1 VRDLNGSPLTGVAG
15 ITFALYSE
23 QTGGA
28 ALWMETQNVTADS
41 GGHYTVLL
49 GSTKS
54 AGLPTELFNSE
65 QARWVGVQVQGQ
77 AEQPRVLLVSAPYAL
92 KAGDAETIG
101 GLPPSAFVLAVP
113 PSSGPA
119 AASGRA
125 GIAVG
130 SRDMAP
136 ETATDVTTTGGTANY
151 LPFFTGASTIL
162 DSVVYQTGTGSTTRI
177 GINTSAPATT
187 LDVKGSGTIRG
198 ALSLP
203 STGAA
208 TATAGKSSEP
218 LNLGASAFNSSVSTA
233 VAQTFQLKAEP
244 VGNDTATASG
254 VLSLLYGSGTSAPAE
269 TGLQIATNGQITFAA
284 GQTFPGAGSGTVTSV
299 GSGAGLTGGPITGSG
314 SLRIATGGV
323 GNAMLANPSLT
334 VTAGGGMTGGGS
346 VSLGGSTTLG
356 LKTCSANQVLEYI
369 GNVWTC
375 TTIGGGG
382 TITGVTAGKDLTGG
396 GTSGTVTLNLDTTKV
411 PQLDTANTFAATQTI
426 GSGDVSVS
434 SGNLDLPDTT
444 AATAGV
450 INLGG
455 SAFLHQCCNTGSG
468 YTNTFVGR
476 EAGNFSTTG
485 GYNTASGYGA
495 LFLNGTGT
503 DNTASGYVALDTN
516 SAGSYNTATGDHALY
531 SNNTGSNNTASG
543 ASALYVNLGGSG
555 NTAVGFSAGTDS
567 HRIFPTSGSNSTFVG
582 ANANATVDN
591 LTNATA
597 IGYNA
602 QVGESN
608 ALVLGNGAMVG
619 IGTPTPQYALDVHGT
634 GSFTGA
640 VTVTGL
646 TAGKCVQAGTGGLL
660 ATTASPCGSGGG
672 GGTVTSV
679 GSGAGLT
686 GGPIT
691 TTGTLSIASGGVTD
705 AMLNNPYAG
714 TGECASSAFVNTL
727 NRAAG
732 PTCLFAVTGITA
744 GTGLTGGP
752 ITTSGTLSI
761 DTTVVPELGAN
772 NTFRAPQF
780 VFANT
785 AVSDT
790 LYVENDDSNPD
801 SVVLATLGGAFEG
814 VCIIEVSGNLT
825 CSGAVSGVVKTS
837 DSRQVAVYSVQS
849 SENWI
854 DDYGSGALV
863 NGVAT
868 IAIEPQFAQTVTTD
882 AGYHVFLTPNGD
894 CEGLYVTQK
903 GAASFEVHE
912 AKGGKSNVQ
921 FDYRIVAHRK
931 GFEAQRLTDVTA
943 TFGKKVQLPAKI
955 KADGAS
961 QH

>member
-1 VRDLNGSPLTGVAG
+1 
-15 ITFALYSE
+15 
-23 QTGGA
+23 
-28 ALWMETQNVTADS
+28 
-41 GGHYTVLL
+41 
-49 GSTKS
+49 
-54 AGLPTELFNSE
+54 
-65 QARWVGVQVQGQ
+65 
-77 AEQPRVLLVSAPYAL
+77 
-92 KAGDAETIG
+92 
-101 GLPPSAFVLAVP
+101 VLAVP
-113 PSSGPA
+113 PSSGPSAAGSA
-119 AASGRA
+119 AA
-125 GIAVG
+125 IAAG
-130 SRDMAP
+130 SRDVSPAA
-136 ETATDVTTTGGTANY
+136 ATDVTTTGGTANY

-187 LDVKGSGTIRG
+187 LDVKGPGTFRG
-198 ALSLP
+198 TLSLP
-203 STGAA
+203 ATGAA

-269 TGLQIATNGQITFAA
+269 TGLQIASNGQITFAA

-314 SLRIATGGV
+314 SLSIATGGV

-356 LKTCSANQVLEYI
+356 LKTCSANQVLAYI

-382 TITGVTAGKDLTGG
+382 TITGVTAGTDLTGG

-411 PQLDTANTFAATQTI
+411 PQLGTANTFAATQTI

-485 GYNTASGYGA
+485 GYNTASGFGA
-495 LFLNGTGT
+495 LFLNGAGT
-503 DNTASGYVALDTN
+503 DNTASGYVALDLN
-516 SAGSYNTATGDHALY
+516 STGSYNTATGDHALY

-567 HRIFPTSGSNSTFVG
+567 HRTFPTSGSNSTFVG

-608 ALVLGNGAMVG
+608 ALVLGNGAKVG
-619 IGTPTPQYALDVHGT
+619 IGTPTPQYALDVRGT
-634 GSFTGA
+634 GNFTGA

-646 TAGKCVQAGTGGLL
+646 TAGNCVQAGTGGLL
-660 ATTASPCGSGGG
+660 ATTASPCGGGGGG

-679 GSGAGLT
+679 GTGL
-686 GGPIT
+686 
-691 TTGTLSIASGGVTD
+691 
-705 AMLNNPYAG
+705 
-714 TGECASSAFVNTL
+714 
-727 NRAAG
+727 
-732 PTCLFAVTGITA
+732 
-744 GTGLTGGP
+744 GLTGGP

-761 DTTVVPELGAN
+761 DTTVVPQLNAV
-772 NTFRAPQF
+772 NTFTVSQAVQGYL
-780 VFANT
+780 FATTNGNSP
-785 AVSDT
+785 ALFGNNNSNGGGNPT
-790 LYVENDDSNPD
+790 LSLENDDSTSATD
-801 SVVLATLGGAFEG
+801 WVLWTEGSHFGGD
-814 VCIIEVSGNLT
+814 CLIDVSGNLSCNGT
-825 CSGAVSGVVKTS
+825 VSAVVKTS
-837 DSRQVAVYSVQS
+837 DNRQLSVYAVQS

-854 DDYGSGALV
+854 EDYGSGALV
-863 NGVAT
+863 NGVAA
-868 IAIEPQFAQTVTTD
+868 IEIEPQFAQTVTTG

-894 CEGLYVTQK
+894 CEQLYVTRK
-903 GAASFEVHE
+903 GPSSFEVHE

-931 GFEAQRLTDVTA
+931 GFEAERLTDVTA

-955 KADGAS
+955 KADGVS